1 MSTLKAKNRQSLLD
15 MQLIASGSLE
25 GLIDLC
31 RLNDLPVTAELQDG
45 QEVTLG
51 EVADAR
57 TARLYALRGISPA
70 TAIEETG
77 DIIMGGIGYMAVQVD
92 FIVIENAKW

>member
-1 MSTLKAKNRQSLLD
+1 MTTLKAKDRQSLLD

-31 RLNDLPVTAELQDG
+31 RLNDLPPTAELQDG
-45 QEVTLG
+45 QELTVGDVT
-51 EVADAR
+51 DTR

-70 TAIEETG
+70 TAIEEVEG
-77 DIIMGGIGYMAVQVD
+77 IIMGGIGYMAVQVD
-92 FIVIENAKW
+92 FIVS